1 MGKQIRSEE
10 KTPFQSWY
18 EKYVS
23 ESLGAENNAIPE
35 ESEIDDRSDWKK
47 MHDFANNTSPKV
59 LQEQFEANF
68 KMIDSLMDKISK
80 DSNYTDK
87 EKGIILKGLFLNC
100 AHHHELAEKII
111 LHQRT
116 QVGIERRN
124 AQKKNSLYNFYKKDE
139 K

>member
-23 ESLGAENNAIPE
+23 ESLNIENNATPE
-35 ESEIDDRSDWKK
+35 ESEKDNRSDWKK
-47 MHDFANNTSPKV
+47 MHDFANNTSSEV
-59 LQEQFEANF
+59 LLEQFEKTF
-68 KMIDSLMDKISK
+68 KTIELLMDKIHE
-80 DSNYTDK
+80 DNNYTHE
-87 EKGIILKGLFLNC
+87 EKAIILKGLFLNYKY
-100 AHHHELAEKII
+100 HHELAEKII

-116 QVGIERRN
+116 QIGIERRN
-124 AQKKNSLYNFYKKDE
+124 AQKKNSLYDFYKKDE

>member
-18 EKYVS
+18 EKYIS
-23 ESLGAENNAIPE
+23 ESCYTENNAIPE

-47 MHDFANNTSPKV
+47 MHDFANNTSSKV

-80 DSNYTDK
+80 DGNYTDK
-87 EKGIILKGLFLNC
+87 EKGIILKGLLLNYK
-100 AHHHELAEKII
+100 HHHELAEKII

-116 QVGIERRN
+116 QIGIDRRN
-124 AQKKNSLYNFYKKDE
+124 AQKKNSLYSFYKKDD